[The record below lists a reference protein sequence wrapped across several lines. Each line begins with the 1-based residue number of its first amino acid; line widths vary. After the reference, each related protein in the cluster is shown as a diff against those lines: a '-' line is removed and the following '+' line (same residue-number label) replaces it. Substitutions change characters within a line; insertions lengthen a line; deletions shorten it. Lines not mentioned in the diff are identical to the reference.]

1 MLYKARNSVIE
12 FFDDYSS
19 MVSEAKLKATKETE
33 PKMLTPKQKLQRLP
47 IALWKRAIEKVSN
60 GFALNEIA
68 F

>member
-1 MLYKARNSVIE
+1 
-12 FFDDYSS
+12 

-33 PKMLTPKQKLQRLP
+33 LKILTPKQKLQRLS